1 MSVITITHGRIQATT
16 GVLAEQEL
24 RAALAICAG
33 MANKEIARVI
43 GCAPG
48 TVKKS
53 IERVF
58 YKLGV
63 TSRSAIPTELFCRGI
78 ARHLVVLICA
88 VLAGHAA
95 ISDNEMLR
103 VRRGSGE
110 RRVELRMAARRVEG
124 YAVTA

>member
-1 MSVITITHGRIQATT
+1 MSTVINFGKLQGTT

-24 RAALAICAG
+24 RAALAVCAG
-33 MANKEIARVI
+33 LANKEIARVV

-63 TSRSAIPTELFCRGI
+63 SSRSAIPTELFCRGI
-78 ARHLVVLICA
+78 ARHLVVLMCVI
-88 VLAGHAA
+88 LTGHTA
-95 ISDNEMLR
+95 ITDDHMYR
-103 VRRGSGE
+103 IRRPGE
-110 RRVELRMAARRVEG
+110 RRVETRVAVRRIEAAQTV
-124 YAVTA
+124 

>member
-1 MSVITITHGRIQATT
+1 MSTVINFGKLQGTT

-24 RAALAICAG
+24 RAALAVCTG
-33 MANKEIARVI
+33 MANKEIARVF

-63 TSRSAIPTELFCRGI
+63 SSRSAIPTELFCRGI
-78 ARHLVVLICA
+78 ARHLVILMCA
-88 VLAGHAA
+88 ILTGHAA
-95 ISDNEMLR
+95 LTDDHLNRI
-103 VRRGSGE
+103 RRPGE
-110 RRVELRMAARRVEG
+110 RRAEVRLTARRAEA
-124 YAVTA
+124 YAIA

>member
-1 MSVITITHGRIQATT
+1 MGTVINFGKLQGTT

-63 TSRSAIPTELFCRGI
+63 STRSAIPTELFCRGI
-78 ARHLVVLICA
+78 ARHLVVLMCA
-88 VLAGHAA
+88 ILTGHAA
-95 ISDNEMLR
+95 ITDDHMNR
-103 VRRGSGE
+103 VRRPGE
-110 RRVELRMAARRVEG
+110 RRIETRVAVRRIEAAQ
-124 YAVTA
+124 TA